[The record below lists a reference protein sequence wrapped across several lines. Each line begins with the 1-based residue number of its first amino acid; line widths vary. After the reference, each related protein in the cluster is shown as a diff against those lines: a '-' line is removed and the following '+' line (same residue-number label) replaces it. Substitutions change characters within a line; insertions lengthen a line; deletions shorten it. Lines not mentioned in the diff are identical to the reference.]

1 MQTLINI
8 KTRYKYSIIMDTEER
23 IDCRSYDY
31 QKYYIKAWHKKNR
44 AKIRKRLQQKVYCGC
59 GSVITLSSL
68 YNHNNTRKHNE
79 YLTKIT
85 PLNVCTELSFA
96 CAHPCQI
103 SL

>member
-85 PLNVCTELSFA
+85 PLNVS
-96 CAHPCQI
+96 I
-103 SL
+103 